1 MMYIIIKSK
10 YWFHIKKLLF
20 NILIY
25 TITTYLCS
33 DLEHVKADGVID
45 LFQIWPQ
52 FYNSEWIMSWVLNII
67 LFLMQFRSWKLLQQW
82 SIFCVLFITKCSWNI
97 NIIIYVYWF
106 HIKIIINIVIVVKNV
121 NRWSVNCVLSTGTVK
136 IYISCV
142 FKSDQKKIVL
152 STFFFIISHKNVRSD
167 IFMWNFEGRLSGK
180 LNRTDLV
187 I

>member
-1 MMYIIIKSK
+1 MKKIIL
-10 YWFHIKKLLF
+10 YA
-20 NILIY
+20 
-25 TITTYLCS
+25 YLCS

-97 NIIIYVYWF
+97 NIISYSSEKCKQV
-106 HIKIIINIVIVVKNV
+106 KCQLRIIN
-121 NRWSVNCVLSTGTVK
+121 WTVK

-142 FKSDQKKIVL
+142 CKSDQKKL
-152 STFFFIISHKNVRSD
+152 SYLYFFLLISHKNVRSD